1 MALLMA
7 VTPSNRILHHVA
19 GKATT
24 LKNLLRE
31 HFKLG
36 PERIEEIMPLGCI
49 YLNKQRI
56 FKDCPIPKGAYLRL
70 HLAPK
75 RFSVQNVDWKK
86 CLVKE
91 TPDYVIIQKPFG
103 IPTHAT
109 VDNAIENCLAQM
121 RKVLGKDLYVTQRLD
136 QPVGGLLLFSKTKTY
151 QVIFNNL
158 LRDRKVTKI
167 YRALVEREMMQQ
179 KLVHYMEPS
188 ERSPKKLSAEPHP
201 NWDPCELS
209 ILSCV
214 PCFVEGRP
222 VFELMI
228 ELHTGRTHQIR
239 AQLSFMGCPILGDR
253 LYGSSFREFGTEK
266 IGLFATSLGWL
277 KEPTVELASPFL
289 INPSK

>member
-24 LKNLLRE
+24 LKNLLKD

-36 PERIEEIMPLGCI
+36 PERIEEIISLGAI
-49 YLNKQRI
+49 YLNKRRI
-56 FKDCPIPKGAYLRL
+56 FQDCPIPQGAYLRL

-75 RFSVQNVDWKK
+75 RFPVKNVDWKK

-91 TPDYVIIQKPFG
+91 TPDYLIIQKPFG

-121 RKVLGKDLYVTQRLD
+121 RRVLGKDLFVTQRLD
-136 QPVGGLLLFSKTKTY
+136 QPVGGLLLFSKTKTH
-151 QVIFNNL
+151 QAVFNGL
-158 LRDRKVTKI
+158 LKDRKVKKI
-167 YRALVEREMMQQ
+167 YRALVEREITPQ

-209 ILSCV
+209 ILDCV
-214 PCFVEGRP
+214 PGEVEGRP
-222 VFELMI
+222 VFELKI

-239 AQLSFMGCPILGDR
+239 SQLSFIGCPILGDR
-253 LYGSSFREFGTEK
+253 LYGSSFRDLGPDK
-266 IGLFATSLGWL
+266 IGLFATSLGWQ
-277 KEPTVELASPFL
+277 KETTVELPSPFL
-289 INPSK
+289 ITPPK